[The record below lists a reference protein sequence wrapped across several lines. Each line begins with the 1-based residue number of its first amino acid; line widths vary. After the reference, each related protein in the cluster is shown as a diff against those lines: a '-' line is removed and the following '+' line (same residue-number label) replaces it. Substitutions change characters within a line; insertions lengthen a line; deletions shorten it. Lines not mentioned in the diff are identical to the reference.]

1 MTIAVAGDSAGGG
14 LTLALA
20 QRIRETSLSAPAALG
35 SICPWLDLVVDQTA
49 ARSPGKDPIIIP
61 SLITEWCEFYV
72 GTCDAADPRISP
84 LRGDLASLPPIV
96 MHSAGDDLL
105 AVDADNLE
113 RQIAIQAAG
122 SLNSSAHNWATWLQ
136 IGIGRSS
143 SNEGDDSLPLNR
155 SKPCHGRS
163 LTAGC

>member
-1 MTIAVAGDSAGGG
+1 M
-14 LTLALA
+14 
-20 QRIRETSLSAPAALG
+20 
-35 SICPWLDLVVDQTA
+35 
-49 ARSPGKDPIIIP
+49 KDPIIIP
-61 SLITEWCEFYV
+61 SLITEWCEFYA

-96 MHSAGDDLL
+96 MHSAVDDLL

-113 RQIAIQAAG
+113 RQIAM
-122 SLNSSAHNWATWLQ
+122 Q

-143 SNEGDDSLPLNR
+143 SNEVDDSLPLNR

-163 LTAGC
+163 LTGGC